1 MQAVV
6 ERMDKNVQLLFW
18 GAGLTLGSAGLVWMI
33 STLITVDKRTEVMDV
48 KIDHLVQAVE
58 TLTERQASYDQSWT
72 DALSN
77 LQASKGD
84 N

>member
-1 MQAVV
+1 VV

-72 DALSN
+72 DALPN